1 MKNLLLPIA
10 ICAVSFLA
18 SCKQEYSGSISLLH
32 QIQLRSTK
40 GENVLINPESKS
52 AKIKFTG
59 KKKFELVMNTQLGE
73 RKFEFKTEQN
83 LKKINSG
90 DVLNLPANSNG
101 QAYHLIAAYN
111 VSTSS
116 SGLQR
121 SNESCTYTVSEHRCQ
136 DIRQPIA
143 CQQVR
148 ECDPSGISCKV
159 REVCTDGQTVTKCG
173 PVSVTRYGNQ
183 EVEYYHRTTLSRM
196 DGQLLHPANNAQ
208 VATLNVSDSE
218 SEKIYQY
225 RAVCR

>member
-1 MKNLLLPIA
+1 MNKLVLPML
-10 ICAVSFLA
+10 ICAISFVA
-18 SCKQEYSGSISLLH
+18 SCKQEYSGSMSITS

-40 GENVLINPESKS
+40 GENVLLNPEAKS

-59 KKKFELVMNTQLGE
+59 KKKFELVLNTHLGE

-121 SNESCTYTVSEHRCQ
+121 SVESCSYTVSEHRCQ
-136 DIRQPIA
+136 DIKQPKA
-143 CQQVR
+143 CSQVK
-148 ECDPSGISCKV
+148 ECDPSGFSCKV

-196 DGQLLHPANNAQ
+196 DGKLLHPANNVQ
-208 VATLNVSDSE
+208 VATLNVADSE

>member
-1 MKNLLLPIA
+1 MNKLLLPILTGA
-10 ICAVSFLA
+10 ILFLA
-18 SCKQEYSGSISLLH
+18 SCKEEYSGSINITN

-40 GENVLINPESKS
+40 GENVLINPEHKS

-59 KKKFELVMNTQLGE
+59 KKKFELVMNTHLGE
-73 RKFEFKTEQN
+73 KKFEFKTEKN

-121 SNESCTYTVSEHRCQ
+121 SVESCTYYVTEHRCEN
-136 DIRQPIA
+136 IKQPKA
-143 CQQVR
+143 CHQVK
-148 ECDPSGISCKV
+148 ECDPSGTSCKV
-159 REVCTDGQTVTKCG
+159 REVCNDGQTVTKCG
-173 PVSVTRYGNQ
+173 NVQVSRYGNQ
-183 EVEYYHRTTLSRM
+183 DVEYYHRTTLSRM
-196 DGQLLHPANNAQ
+196 DGQLLHPANNVQ

-225 RAVCR
+225 RATCR